1 MKIYYPKDKNGNE
14 IAFRTP
20 ENFVYDTTGES
31 LSTKLENL
39 SSSIGNIKG
48 SVSDDVTAL
57 DKKFTEAIENR
68 ATNSDLEI
76 ERRRIDN
83 IANLSSGST
92 TGDAEL
98 IDIRTMTDGTI
109 AANAGTAVRT
119 QIKNLITSESNKT
132 GTTKMTYKLGTEQA
146 MPDIIEYSQ
155 LINDL
160 SEEVYSE
167 TLSNSGKGYLVD
179 ENKNVRVNDIV
190 SVKCD
195 ADKQDGL
202 TIVIRYN
209 DGTADKHITTLN
221 NMLITSEMKT
231 IEVSTTKTA
240 TFIVKRINSNEKNG
254 LILSAIENM
263 RKELYINLLN
273 GMHLTTGDIGTGGN
287 YVDND
292 NSYRSTGY
300 SDLSYEK
307 KTEIDHDLPVFLL
320 FTSDYNITIKVFY
333 YEKHTRTLN
342 QSMTKTYTYTSGSR
356 TQIKLLPNYYNKFV
370 FTFNDSNVPSIF
382 DFTKASFLSY
392 EYERFDIQ
400 NYIPLTTGKGGWEW
414 KNINTAIAPYVEP
427 RLANITN
434 RLPLI
439 VNQVDE
445 LKGDFVELNKDLF
458 VQSDNLFNKDFVG
471 SETING
477 NVYTYSNG
485 YLAGVNINVNTDH
498 EGEFILASD
507 RWVSYPIL
515 VNGGDTLYFKTGS
528 AQNANTVLFA
538 HFYDADMKWIGKSNL
553 FVTFVSIPSGAK
565 YMRVTQSS
573 ATITSDE
580 FYMISKESGTGTQYK
595 RYFPPFYGDA
605 KARELANDALVK
617 VNNVD
622 IKVDAMADNFE
633 TIDSRNRW
641 NPQTVGNFTYNSIG
655 EKITSTDFTS
665 DLIEA
670 KKGDTVHLCAI
681 NKNGSFIPQT
691 SMSIHYVTMFDANR
705 QFIKRSTEYV
715 RGYEVPEEGTAY
727 IAVTV
732 VKAVDEN
739 NSIISITIN
748 DFPTSANEV
757 DTYKHIVTARDV
769 IAREMVGGKP
779 NNHIIECWGDSRTE
793 MVWADGSS
801 YSDVL
806 QNLLGANYIVTNH
819 GISSQSSGLVTG
831 RMGVNELFVS
841 VDGSTWLN
849 DTGST
854 NVNLDYCSCGDK
866 KNVFAYSETA
876 TMDCELCGVRGKF
889 TRTNA
894 TGVGVFT
901 PDDDGTSRRV
911 RPRSKLIALDTVN
924 KSHIVVAWFGKNDLG
939 SAGDATIGGVLGNY
953 KAIADYLGHD
963 KFLFLGETYS
973 MDRTTYAEGSTYRTR
988 ADGITN
994 GLKEAYP
1001 NNSIDIQAELI
1012 NRGLSICGLTP
1023 TEEDTEWMNLGFIPP
1038 QLMVYGTDTSDVVH
1052 PNAYGRQAIGKI
1064 IYDFMVE
1071 KGMLT

>member
-146 MPDIIEYSQ
+146 VPDIIEYSN
-155 LINDL
+155 LINAL

-202 TIVIRYN
+202 TIVIKYN
-209 DGTADKHITTLN
+209 DGTVDKHITTLN
-221 NMLITSEMKT
+221 NMLVTSEMKT
-231 IEVSTTKTA
+231 IEVNTTKTA

-273 GMHLTTGDIGTGGN
+273 DMRLTTGDIGTGGN

-300 SDLSYEK
+300 SDLSYEI

-445 LKGDFVELNKDLF
+445 LKGDLINNYTDISNEMGDYQFGVILSDGIIYNENYVRTSTPLKVSKLTKLYIYGKLPRIGLFDNEDLSGAPIS
-458 VQSDNLFNKDFVG
+458 V
-471 SETING
+471 IP
-477 NVYTYSNG
+477 
-485 YLAGVNINVNTDH
+485 NIPT
-498 EGEFILASD
+498 
-507 RWVSYPIL
+507 
-515 VNGGDTLYFKTGS
+515 DTLYEFVASPDYYYCFSFSRLDTTINNNNGKVYKSLEYTTNNEFNDILINNMIEIPMRYVQGAILRDGTFNNATTLFKRTAFLTFEKDFTIKVNIKDGFNFRCGVYKNPTTSSFEKMINVDKFKVESGKWYIFCFGGGS
-528 AQNANTVLFA
+528 AIKPET
-538 HFYDADMKWIGKSNL
+538 D
-553 FVTFVSIPSGAK
+553 
-565 YMRVTQSS
+565 
-573 ATITSDE
+573 
-580 FYMISKESGTGTQYK
+580 SGT
-595 RYFPPFYGDA
+595 
-605 KARELANDALVK
+605 
-617 VNNVD
+617 
-622 IKVDAMADNFE
+622 
-633 TIDSRNRW
+633 
-641 NPQTVGNFTYNSIG
+641 
-655 EKITSTDFTS
+655 
-665 DLIEA
+665 
-670 KKGDTVHLCAI
+670 I
-681 NKNGSFIPQT
+681 NKILYSST
-691 SMSIHYVTMFDANR
+691 SV
-705 QFIKRSTEYV
+705 KLK
-715 RGYEVPEEGTAY
+715 GK
-727 IAVTV
+727 TV
-732 VKAVDEN
+732 YN
-739 NSIISITIN
+739 
-748 DFPTSANEV
+748 F
-757 DTYKHIVTARDV
+757 
-769 IAREMVGGKP
+769 
-779 NNHIIECWGDSRTE
+779 GDSL
-793 MVWADGSS
+793 M
-801 YSDVL
+801 Y
-806 QNLLGANYIVTNH
+806 
-819 GISSQSSGLVTG
+819 
-831 RMGVNELFVS
+831 
-841 VDGSTWLN
+841 
-849 DTGST
+849 
-854 NVNLDYCSCGDK
+854 
-866 KNVFAYSETA
+866 
-876 TMDCELCGVRGKF
+876 
-889 TRTNA
+889 
-894 TGVGVFT
+894 
-901 PDDDGTSRRV
+901 
-911 RPRSKLIALDTVN
+911 
-924 KSHIVVAWFGKNDLG
+924 
-939 SAGDATIGGVLGNY
+939 
-953 KAIADYLGHD
+953 GH
-963 KFLFLGETYS
+963 Y
-973 MDRTTYAEGSTYRTR
+973 
-988 ADGITN
+988 
-994 GLKEAYP
+994 
-1001 NNSIDIQAELI
+1001 
-1012 NRGLSICGLTP
+1012 
-1023 TEEDTEWMNLGFIPP
+1023 
-1038 QLMVYGTDTSDVVH
+1038 
-1052 PNAYGRQAIGKI
+1052 
-1064 IYDFMVE
+1064 E
-1071 KGMLT
+1071 KGMLDDLCADNEMVLNKYAINGATILGSTGLYNIENQVLNASETVPDFVIFDGLMNDDSITTSYTTNLGTLSDSFIVTDLDTNTFYGAMEHLIYTIRNKYVTSNIIFVCCHKTPSRDKTAQDTLQEAVRKCCEKWSIPYVDVYNHGQINCYMESMRTTWSYNNQGETSGGNGTHLTGAGYNKWYAPLIKAKMLELLS